1 MPKKIIMASSDETK
15 LVRSYVDTIVCA
27 VAVAMERNPKTFSPF
42 VSDLSAIS
50 DFCMERDE
58 EGKNAFFEVVSRE
71 LGIVVERGD
80 SMILDVAKRLMD

>member
-1 MPKKIIMASSDETK
+1 MGQDPKKFA
-15 LVRSYVDTIVCA
+15 
-27 VAVAMERNPKTFSPF
+27 PF
-42 VSDLSAIS
+42 VSDLSAVS

-58 EGKNAFFEVVSRE
+58 EGKNEFFETVSRE